1 MLYWFLPKR
10 MQISQKCTSVPSLLS
25 LPPMTP
31 LSYPTPLGCQSTRS
45 ELHASYS
52 NFPLA
57 ICFNMVMYM
66 FQSYSQFIPPSPSLA
81 APTSL
86 FSVCVSIS
94 CAANGF
100 ISTISLAVVIQLL
113 SHARL
118 FVTPWTISCQVHL
131 SMEFHRQEDWNGVLF
146 PSPGDLP
153 NPGIKSTSPALAG
166 GFFITKPP
174 GKPTIFLD
182 SIYTC

>member
-45 ELHASYS
+45 ELHASCS

-57 ICFNMVMYM
+57 VCFNMVMYM
-66 FQSYSQFIPPSPSLA
+66 FQSYSLFIPPSPSLA

-86 FSVCVSIS
+86 FSVCVSIP
-94 CAANGF
+94 ANGF
-100 ISTISLAVVIQLL
+100 ISTISLAVVI
-113 SHARL
+113 
-118 FVTPWTISCQVHL
+118 
-131 SMEFHRQEDWNGVLF
+131 
-146 PSPGDLP
+146 
-153 NPGIKSTSPALAG
+153 
-166 GFFITKPP
+166 
-174 GKPTIFLD
+174 
-182 SIYTC
+182 